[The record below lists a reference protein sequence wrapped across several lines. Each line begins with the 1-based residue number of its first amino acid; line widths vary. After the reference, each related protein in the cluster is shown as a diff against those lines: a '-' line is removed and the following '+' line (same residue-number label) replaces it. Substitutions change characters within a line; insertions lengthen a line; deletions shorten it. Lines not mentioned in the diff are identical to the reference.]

1 MQSNFDTC
9 PLSTETDLLFY
20 LAPRQFRKLV
30 YDVCRHL
37 ATRARIVVK
46 VMCQFFCHPVPYF
59 QVFCSVVNPD
69 PPSGA
74 LFSSILQCCQ
84 SGSGWS
90 RNFSLDPELFV
101 SNPDP
106 GKNEKG

>member
-20 LAPRQFRKLV
+20 LAPREFRKLV

-46 VMCQFFCHPVPYF
+46 VMCQYF
-59 QVFCSVVNPD
+59 L
-69 PPSGA
+69 PSGA
-74 LFSSILQCCQ
+74 LFSNILQCCQ